1 MMIEFYILLAMV
13 GAFALLVFLGKL
25 PIGVS
30 LVISAIIGA
39 LVSGYGFPLRHLVEG
54 SIAYLDPLI
63 IVTTAIIFMEIIRAT
78 GALNELSK
86 LIIKYLHPYPFLML
100 SVITLFIMFPGMV
113 TGLSTVAVLTTGAIV
128 APALMAMGIPKV
140 KVGVIIALGG
150 ILGMVAPPI
159 NVPIMII
166 GGGIDMPYIG
176 FGLPLLFASFPLAIL
191 ITYLI
196 GHSYVKDI
204 PYEKVMQSF
213 DKSNDKLNKIH
224 LFLPIIVLIILMLVV
239 RIIPNKYTSIG
250 LPMIFIISSIVA
262 IVSGKSFKIYNV
274 LKDGMK
280 KSMPVMGILVGIGV
294 FIQIMALTG
303 VRGYIVLSV
312 AKLPS
317 FWLFVG
323 IAVSLP
329 LFGAVSSYGA
339 AYVLGVPFLL
349 ALLTQNE
356 MIVAVGIALIASL
369 GDMMP
374 PTALAGIFAAQVV
387 EEKNYFRILKV
398 SLPYLFLIVIF
409 GMLVIIFS
417 DTLAKFL
424 IF

>member
-1 MMIEFYILLAMV
+1 MIEFYIMLAMI
-13 GAFALLVFLGKL
+13 GAFAFLVFLGKL

-30 LVISAIIGA
+30 LVISAIIGGLIA
-39 LVSGYGFPLRHLVEG
+39 GYGFPLRHLVEG

-63 IVTTAIIFMEIIRAT
+63 IVVTAIIFMELIKAT
-78 GALNELSK
+78 GALDELSK
-86 LIIKYLHPYPFLML
+86 IIIKYLHPYPFWML
-100 SVITLFIMFPGMV
+100 SCITIFIMFPGMV

-140 KVGVIIALGG
+140 KVGTIIALSG

-191 ITYLI
+191 ITNLI

-204 PYEKVMQSF
+204 SCEKVMKSF
-213 DKSNDKLNKIH
+213 KKSDTNLNKFY
-224 LFLPIIVLIILMLVV
+224 LFLPIIALILLMLVV
-239 RIIPNKYTSIG
+239 RIFPNKYTSIG
-250 LPMIFIISSIVA
+250 LPLMFIISSI
-262 IVSGKSFKIYNV
+262 ISLRSGKSFKIYNV
-274 LKDGMK
+274 LKDAMVK
-280 KSMPVMGILVGIGV
+280 AMPVMGILVGIGV

-317 FWLFVG
+317 FWLYVG
-323 IAVSLP
+323 IAISLP

-398 SLPYLFLIVIF
+398 SLPYLFLIIIF
-409 GMLVIIFS
+409 GILVIIFS
-417 DTLAKFL
+417 DILAKYL
-424 IF
+424 II